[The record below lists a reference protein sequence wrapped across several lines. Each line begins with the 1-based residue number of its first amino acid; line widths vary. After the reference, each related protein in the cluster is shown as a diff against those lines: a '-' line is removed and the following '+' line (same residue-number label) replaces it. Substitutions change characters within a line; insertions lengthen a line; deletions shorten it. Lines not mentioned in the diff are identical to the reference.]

1 MKKQPVLIIA
11 MLLYSVSAIADAGF
25 SIRRRTAPSEITFEG
40 TGNLAG
46 HRLFLA
52 KDYRNPNAIPNM
64 DSIDDADKF
73 VVQDGGR
80 NWDESERTLKFL
92 LADPAGNVIDSF
104 TVFMKKHNYHMVI
117 SGVKNNKLQY
127 KMKRSKAYF
136 NYAVIAEDDSNN
148 NNQLNR
154 LIFIACSMLGFVLL
168 VLMFLKR
175 RKIKLA

>member
-1 MKKQPVLIIA
+1 MNQTLLLA
-11 MLLYSVSAIADAGF
+11 LMLLSSLAAIADAGF

-40 TGNLAG
+40 TSKLAG
-46 HRLFLA
+46 HTLFLA
-52 KDYRNPNAIPNM
+52 RYSDKET
-64 DSIDDADKF
+64 IDDADKF
-73 VVQDGGR
+73 VVQDGGK

-117 SGVKNNKLQY
+117 SGVKDNKLQY

-136 NYAVIAEDDSNN
+136 NYAVIGGDDSNN
-148 NNQLNR
+148 NNQVNR